1 MDKVT
6 LIDCDSLLY
15 KGIEDLEEY
24 KDRIDDILSTIIHDT
39 KSTHYKAFLES
50 KGNNTFRKIVNRLYK
65 ANRVSKDLPANFIE
79 IKDYVIET
87 YNPFLSVG
95 VETDDS
101 IVSTL
106 KYIQQVYP
114 LTDIVIAANDKDYLT
129 VPVTYYDLYHGRIG
143 DIKVV
148 SKEEAD
154 YNFYKQLLM
163 GDSVD
168 NVKGIKGIGPKGA
181 SKVLDNSTNHFL
193 SVCRE
198 YKNTYKGKW
207 KDQIRL
213 NYLMLKLR
221 DDARP
226 CKDFEKVEFN

>member
-1 MDKVT
+1 MNKIV
-6 LIDCDSLLY
+6 LIDADSLLY
-15 KGIEDLEEY
+15 KGYEDLDYY
-24 KDRIDDILSTIIHDT
+24 KDIIDNIFSQIIVDT
-39 KSTHYKAFLES
+39 KADSYKIFLES
-50 KGNNTFRKIVNRLYK
+50 KFNTTFRKILNPSYK
-65 ANRVSKDLPANFIE
+65 ANRIKKEPPFNMYE
-79 IKDYVIET
+79 IKEYIIET
-87 YNPFLSVG
+87 YNPYLSIG

-101 IVSTL
+101 IISTVR
-106 KYIQQVYP
+106 YIVKNYP
-114 LTDIVIAANDKDYLT
+114 LTDVIVAANDKDYLT
-129 VPVTYYDLYHGRIG
+129 YPICYYDIFYLRFG

-148 SKEEAD
+148 SKDEAE

-198 YKNTYKGKW
+198 YKNAYKGKW
-207 KDQIRL
+207 KDQVRL

>member
-1 MDKVT
+1 MDKVV
-6 LIDCDSLLY
+6 LIDADSLLY
-15 KGIEDLEEY
+15 KGLEDVNEY
-24 KDRIDDILSTIIHDT
+24 MDRIDDILSTIIHDT
-39 KSTHYKAFLES
+39 KSTHYKVFLES
-50 KGNNTFRKIVNRLYK
+50 KSNNTFRKIVNRLYK
-65 ANRVSKDLPANFIE
+65 ANRVSKELPINFVE
-79 IKDYVIET
+79 IKDYIIET

-101 IVSTL
+101 MVSTL
-106 KYIQQVYP
+106 KYIQQLYP

-129 VPVTYYDLYHGRIG
+129 FPITYYDLYHGRIG

-148 SKEEAD
+148 SKDEAE

-181 SKVLDNSTNHFL
+181 SKVLDNSSNHFL

-198 YKNTYKGKW
+198 YKNAYKGKW

>member
-1 MDKVT
+1 MDRIT

-39 KSTHYKAFLES
+39 NSTHYKAFLES

-65 ANRVSKDLPANFIE
+65 ANRVSKELPINFVE
-79 IKDYVIET
+79 IKDYIIET

-129 VPVTYYDLYHGRIG
+129 FPITHYDLYHGRMG

-148 SKEEAD
+148 SKDEAE

-181 SKVLDNSTNHFL
+181 SKVLDNSSNHFL

-198 YKNTYKGKW
+198 YKNAYKGKW

>member
-1 MDKVT
+1 MDRVT

-50 KGNNTFRKIVNRLYK
+50 KGNNTFRKILNRLYK

-79 IKDYVIET
+79 IKDYIIET

-101 IVSTL
+101 IVSTI
-106 KYIQQVYP
+106 KYVQQVYP

-129 VPVTYYDLYHGRIG
+129 VPITYYDLYHGRIG

-148 SKEEAD
+148 SKDEAE

-181 SKVLDNSTNHFL
+181 SKVLDNSTNHLL

-198 YKNTYKGKW
+198 YKNAYKGKW
-207 KDQIRL
+207 KDQVRL